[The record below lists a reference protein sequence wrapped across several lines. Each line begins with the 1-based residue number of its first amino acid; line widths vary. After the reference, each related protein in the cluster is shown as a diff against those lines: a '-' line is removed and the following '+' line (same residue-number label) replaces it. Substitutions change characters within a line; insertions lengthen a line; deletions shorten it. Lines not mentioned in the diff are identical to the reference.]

1 MNTVFVIGGNSVI
14 GKSIINNLKK
24 KGIDYIYSSR
34 DKTKKKN
41 QIYLDL
47 NKFKKL
53 EFKPKKIF
61 FLAGSNSK
69 YLKNMSKKNFFNLIK
84 NTKKYLKYFNSLNAK
99 IIFISSEAVF
109 EKCYNKKNDIKSKT
123 YPLTRYAIQKDILE
137 KTIKNFRSKHAI
149 IRISKIV
156 TYKSQ
161 LFKNFYN
168 KILKNKKI
176 LVFKDYYLFPL
187 NLEFVTNFM
196 VNYEHK
202 GIIHL
207 SGLKKISYYNFF
219 LKIIKKLNK
228 PRELLIS
235 ASIKDNK
242 YKKMNLV
249 SNKSFDGLDITQ
261 TKKYYKI
268 KFPKLQNIIY
278 DYLNKL

>member
-1 MNTVFVIGGNSVI
+1 
-14 GKSIINNLKK
+14 
-24 KGIDYIYSSR
+24 
-34 DKTKKKN
+34 
-41 QIYLDL
+41 
-47 NKFKKL
+47 
-53 EFKPKKIF
+53 
-61 FLAGSNSK
+61 
-69 YLKNMSKKNFFNLIK
+69 MSKKNFFNLIK